1 MRMLGC
7 RGGEGYTGG
16 RPEWGVGGLVRQRQA
31 TVLLLKINHKVWISA
46 EMVEAGLDK
55 MVLEVSEE

>member
-7 RGGEGYTGG
+7 RGGEGYTG
-16 RPEWGVGGLVRQRQA
+16 EAWGAGGLVRQRQA

-46 EMVEAGLDK
+46 EMVEGGLDK